1 MKAICHFC
9 STIGIFKVRK
19 SSWPHFSTC
28 EWGLTAKR
36 HLHVKK
42 RQWYMY
48 SIIGLWAINSSWKT
62 HLYNSMIKWLQPIGK
77 YCIWPWGKLTEHT
90 LAVYFSNIFKAHTAM
105 FRDLHIVKA
114 WHHSSALQ
122 ITSYPLWS
130 CILWLM
136 WSFRSSP
143 EDFRYVDT
151 CLPHTRRPSGCWKK
165 LNENFLNN
173 YQYPFMK
180 H

>member
-1 MKAICHFC
+1 MIHVQYHWTLGNKLLLK
-9 STIGIFKVRK
+9 STPLQLHDKMITTHWKV
-19 SSWPHFSTC
+19 
-28 EWGLTAKR
+28 L
-36 HLHVKK
+36 HLARQTNWTHSCCLFLQHLQSAHSHVQ
-42 RQWYMY
+42 RF
-48 SIIGLWAINSSWKT
+48 T
-62 HLYNSMIKWLQPIGK
+62 H
-77 YCIWPWGKLTEHT
+77 C
-90 LAVYFSNIFKAHTAM
+90 
-105 FRDLHIVKA
+105 KA

-136 WSFRSSP
+136 WSFRSSS
-143 EDFRYVDT
+143 EEFRYVDT
-151 CLPHTRRPSGCWKK
+151 CLLHTRRPSGCWKK

>member
-9 STIGIFKVRK
+9 STISIFKVRK
-19 SSWPHFSTC
+19 SSWPHFRTC
-28 EWGLTAKR
+28 EWGFTAKG

-48 SIIGLWAINSSWKT
+48 SIVGLWAMNSSWKT
-62 HLYNSMIKWLQPIGK
+62 HLYKSMIKWLRPIGK
-77 YCIWPWGKLTEHT
+77 YCIWPGKVTEHT
-90 LAVYFSNIFKAHTAM
+90 LAVYFSDIFKAHTAM

-114 WHHSSALQ
+114 WHHSLALQ

-136 WSFRSSP
+136 WSFRSSS
-143 EDFRYVDT
+143 EKFRYVDT

-173 YQYPFMK
+173 NQYPFMK